1 MSNVGRR
8 DRFEAQGVTAAVQPC
23 GQWGAP
29 PAESDW
35 LGSFPPD
42 EASRSDEETNVTAD
56 NARTMARVLWVT
68 YPGADRPFAVAGRS
82 TGTGEWA
89 SLRGQSRVKQSSPS
103 E

>member
-1 MSNVGRR
+1 MSANGT
-8 DRFEAQGVTAAVQPC
+8 DSKPQGVTASVQPC

-35 LGSFPPD
+35 LESFPPD

-56 NARTMARVLWVT
+56 NARKNGPRVMGHLSRRRSPVRCGWAFGWDRRMGVVAWAVT
-68 YPGADRPFAVAGRS
+68 RETEF
-82 TGTGEWA
+82 
-89 SLRGQSRVKQSSPS
+89 PS